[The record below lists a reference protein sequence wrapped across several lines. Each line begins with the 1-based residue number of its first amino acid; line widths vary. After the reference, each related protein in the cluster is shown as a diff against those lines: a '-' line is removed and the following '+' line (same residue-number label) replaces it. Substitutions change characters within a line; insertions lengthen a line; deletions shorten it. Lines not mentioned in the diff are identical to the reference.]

1 MRPLAQEILSHLPGD
16 SRRAPE
22 APPPPH
28 NDDAELEA
36 VLASLKTNIKVVGC
50 GGGGCNT
57 INRLAEEGL
66 AGAEMVACN
75 TDAQHLLAIHA
86 PKKILLGRRLTRGLG
101 AGALPQVGEQA
112 AQEAEDEIKKAL
124 ADSDMVF
131 ITLGLG
137 GGTGTGSAPVVA
149 QCAKDANGGNPLTIA
164 VCTLPFA
171 SEGLVRA
178 ENAMWGLER
187 LRGSIDTV
195 ITIPNDRLLELVP
208 RLPIQTAFKVADS
221 VLARAIRGITE
232 IITRPGLVNLDFNDL
247 RTIMKGGGVA
257 LIGIGESESENR
269 AEDAVLEAI
278 NSPLLQRRHRRAP
291 GALINVT
298 GRAGH
303 DRQRGPEGG
312 GGRPEGDQPHR
323 PHHLGRGGR
332 PDDAEHD
339 PRDARWSPELN
350 PPRFSGPARR
360 GRARARKS
368 GPDIDVVPLG
378 KSAWHS
384 STGRVACRTTST
396 AGLQDRRSRQV
407 RAHPADGPPSRPRRS
422 T

>member
-16 SRRAPE
+16 KKSGPAS
-22 APPPPH
+22 PPPPSS
-28 NDDAELEA
+28 DDAELEA

-57 INRLAEEGL
+57 INRLSEEGL

-101 AGALPQVGEQA
+101 AGAIPMVGEQA
-112 AQEAEDEIKKAL
+112 AREAEDEIKKAL
-124 ADSDMVF
+124 KDSDMVF

-137 GGTGTGSAPVVA
+137 GGTGTGAAGVVA
-149 QCAKDANGGNPLTIA
+149 QLAKETNGGDALTIA

-178 ENAMWGLER
+178 ENAAWGLEK
-187 LRGSIDTV
+187 LRQSIDTV

-221 VLARAIRGITE
+221 VLARSIRGITE

-278 NSPLLQRRHRRAP
+278 NSPLLKVDIGGAT

-298 GRAGH
+298 GGPDMTVSEAQKAAEVVQKAVSPTARIIWGAAVDPTMQNTIRVMLVVTGVKSPQILGGQPSSAPGAR
-303 DRQRGPEGG
+303 RQGPEL
-312 GGRPEGDQPHR
+312 D
-323 PHHLGRGGR
+323 L
-332 PDDAEHD
+332 
-339 PRDARWSPELN
+339 
-350 PPRFSGPARR
+350 
-360 GRARARKS
+360 
-368 GPDIDVVPLG
+368 
-378 KSAWHS
+378 
-384 STGRVACRTTST
+384 
-396 AGLQDRRSRQV
+396 V
-407 RAHPADGPPSRPRRS
+407 R
-422 T
+422 

>member
-16 SRRAPE
+16 NKRGSEPI
-22 APPPPH
+22 PPPT

-66 AGAEMVACN
+66 AGSDMIACN

-101 AGALPQVGEQA
+101 AGALPQVGEA
-112 AQEAEDEIKKAL
+112 AAHEAEDELKKAL
-124 ADSDMVF
+124 AGSDMVF

-137 GGTGTGSAPVVA
+137 GGTGTGSASVVA
-149 QCAKDANGGNPLTIA
+149 QVAKDANGGQPLTIA

-171 SEGLVRA
+171 SEGLVRT
-178 ENAMWGLER
+178 ENAMWGLEK
-187 LRGSIDTV
+187 LRSVIDTV

-278 NSPLLQRRHRRAP
+278 HSPLLHVDIAGAT

-298 GRAGH
+298 GGPDMTVSEAQKAAEVVQKAISPTARIIWGAAVDPTMQSTIRVMLVVTGVKSPQIFGGGQATAAGPG
-303 DRQRGPEGG
+303 RKPGPE
-312 GGRPEGDQPHR
+312 
-323 PHHLGRGGR
+323 
-332 PDDAEHD
+332 
-339 PRDARWSPELN
+339 
-350 PPRFSGPARR
+350 
-360 GRARARKS
+360 
-368 GPDIDVVPLG
+368 IDVV
-378 KSAWHS
+378 
-384 STGRVACRTTST
+384 R
-396 AGLQDRRSRQV
+396 
-407 RAHPADGPPSRPRRS
+407 
-422 T
+422 

>member
-1 MRPLAQEILSHLPGD
+1 MRPLAQEILAHLPQEG
-16 SRRAPE
+16 RKPAPE
-22 APPPPH
+22 SAPPPST
-28 NDDAELEA
+28 DDAELEA

-57 INRLAEEGL
+57 INRLADEGL
-66 AGAEMVACN
+66 SGADMIACN

-112 AQEAEDEIKKAL
+112 AREAEDDLKNAL
-124 ADSDMVF
+124 SNSDMVF

-149 QCAKDANGGNPLTIA
+149 DVAKKTNGGNPLTIA

-171 SEGLVRA
+171 SEGLVRM
-178 ENAMWGLER
+178 ENAVWGLER
-187 LRGSIDTV
+187 LRSSVDTV

-232 IITRPGLVNLDFNDL
+232 IITKPGLVNLDFNDL

-278 NSPLLQRRHRRAP
+278 NSPLLRVDIAGAT

-298 GRAGH
+298 GGPDMTVSEAQKAAEVVHKAISPTARIIWGAAVDQTMQSTIRVMLVVTGVKSPQIYGGTTGAAGPS
-303 DRQRGPEGG
+303 R
-312 GGRPEGDQPHR
+312 
-323 PHHLGRGGR
+323 
-332 PDDAEHD
+332 
-339 PRDARWSPELN
+339 
-350 PPRFSGPARR
+350 SG
-360 GRARARKS
+360 
-368 GPDIDVVPLG
+368 GPDIDVV
-378 KSAWHS
+378 
-384 STGRVACRTTST
+384 R
-396 AGLQDRRSRQV
+396 
-407 RAHPADGPPSRPRRS
+407 
-422 T
+422 

>member
-1 MRPLAQEILSHLPGD
+1 MRPLAQEILAHLPGD
-16 SRRAPE
+16 KKSSPSS
-22 APPPPH
+22 PPPPTS
-28 NDDAELEA
+28 DDAELEA

-57 INRLAEEGL
+57 INRLSEEGL

-86 PKKILLGRRLTRGLG
+86 PRKILLGRRLTRGLG
-101 AGALPQVGEQA
+101 AGAIPQVGEQA
-112 AQEAEDEIKKAL
+112 AREAEDEIKKSL
-124 ADSDMVF
+124 KDSDMVF

-137 GGTGTGSAPVVA
+137 GGTGTGSAGVVA
-149 QCAKDANGGNPLTIA
+149 QLAKETNGGDALTIA

-187 LRGSIDTV
+187 LRQSIDTV

-221 VLARAIRGITE
+221 VLARSIRGITE

-278 NSPLLQRRHRRAP
+278 NSPLLKVDIGGAT

-298 GRAGH
+298 GGPDMTVSEAQKAAEVVQKSVSPSARIIWGAAVDPTMQNTIRVMLVVTGVKSPQILGGQPATAPGV
-303 DRQRGPEGG
+303 RKQGPEL
-312 GGRPEGDQPHR
+312 D
-323 PHHLGRGGR
+323 L
-332 PDDAEHD
+332 
-339 PRDARWSPELN
+339 
-350 PPRFSGPARR
+350 
-360 GRARARKS
+360 
-368 GPDIDVVPLG
+368 
-378 KSAWHS
+378 
-384 STGRVACRTTST
+384 
-396 AGLQDRRSRQV
+396 V
-407 RAHPADGPPSRPRRS
+407 R
-422 T
+422 

>member
-1 MRPLAQEILSHLPGD
+1 MRPLAQEILAHLP
-16 SRRAPE
+16 AE
-22 APPPPH
+22 AKKSTPASPPPSG
-28 NDDAELEA
+28 DDAELQA

-57 INRLAEEGL
+57 INRLSEEGL
-66 AGAEMVACN
+66 SGGEMLACN

-112 AQEAEDEIKKAL
+112 AHEAEDDLRKAL
-124 ADSDMVF
+124 SDSDMVF

-149 QCAKDANGGNPLTIA
+149 QVAKDTNGGNPLTIA
-164 VCTLPFA
+164 VCTLPFT
-171 SEGLVRA
+171 SEGLVRT

-187 LRGSIDTV
+187 LRASVDTV

-257 LIGIGESESENR
+257 LIGIGESESDNR

-278 NSPLLQRRHRRAP
+278 NSPLLRVDIAGAT

-298 GRAGH
+298 G
-303 DRQRGPEGG
+303 
-312 GGRPEGDQPHR
+312 
-323 PHHLGRGGR
+323 
-332 PDDAEHD
+332 
-339 PRDARWSPELN
+339 
-350 PPRFSGPARR
+350 
-360 GRARARKS
+360 
-368 GPDIDVVPLG
+368 GPDMTVSEAQKAAEVVQKAISPSARIIWGAAVDPTMQSTIRVMLVVTGVKSPQIFGGAQAPTATRKAGPDLDVV
-378 KSAWHS
+378 H
-384 STGRVACRTTST
+384 
-396 AGLQDRRSRQV
+396 
-407 RAHPADGPPSRPRRS
+407 
-422 T
+422 

>member
-1 MRPLAQEILSHLPGD
+1 MRPLAQEILAHLP
-16 SRRAPE
+16 PE
-22 APPPPH
+22 VRKPQAAAPPPPSD
-28 NDDAELEA
+28 DDAELEA

-66 AGAEMVACN
+66 SGVEMVACN

-101 AGALPQVGEQA
+101 AGAIPSVGEQA
-112 AQEAEDEIKKAL
+112 AREAEEEIRKSL
-124 ADSDMVF
+124 SNSDMVF

-137 GGTGTGSAPVVA
+137 GGTGTGSAAIVA
-149 QCAKDANGGNPLTIA
+149 EAAKQANGGNPLTIA
-164 VCTLPFA
+164 VCTLPFT

-187 LRGSIDTV
+187 LREVIDTV

-221 VLARAIRGITE
+221 VLARSIRGITE
-232 IITRPGLVNLDFNDL
+232 IITKPGLVNLDFNDL

-257 LIGIGESESENR
+257 LIGIGESESDNR

-278 NSPLLQRRHRRAP
+278 HSPLLKVDIGGAT

-298 GRAGH
+298 GGPDMTVSEAQKAAEIVQKSISPNARIIWGAAVDPTMQNTIRVMLVVTGVKSPH
-303 DRQRGPEGG
+303 IFSGTGAAVPSPNRGPE
-312 GGRPEGDQPHR
+312 
-323 PHHLGRGGR
+323 L
-332 PDDAEHD
+332 
-339 PRDARWSPELN
+339 
-350 PPRFSGPARR
+350 
-360 GRARARKS
+360 
-368 GPDIDVVPLG
+368 DVV
-378 KSAWHS
+378 H
-384 STGRVACRTTST
+384 
-396 AGLQDRRSRQV
+396 
-407 RAHPADGPPSRPRRS
+407 
-422 T
+422 